1 MELSAVAL
9 LVVLVGLMSIGLPI
23 TWALGGACISAI
35 LLDPNLSLAMITQK
49 IFTGCDNFAMLA
61 LPAFFFSRRYHGKRW
76 IIWTSGFLC
85 RFSGRMDFRW
95 YFLGIYRCLCR
106 FLQLFHGSS
115 VATTVSD
122 LAALCILKWL
132 NEITLRIIR
141 PRVKRLVVP

>member
-61 LPAFFFSRRYHGKRW
+61 LPAFFLAGDIMAK
-76 IIWTSGFLC
+76 GG
-85 RFSGRMDFRW
+85 FSGRMDFRW
-95 YFLGIYRCLCR
+95 YFLGIYRCLCVFCSYFR
-106 FLQLFHGSS
+106 LFCCDDGSDWRHY
-115 VATTVSD
+115 VS
-122 LAALCILKWL
+122 
-132 NEITLRIIR
+132 
-141 PRVKRLVVP
+141 

>member
-61 LPAFFFSRRYHGKRW
+61 LPAFFLAGDIMAKVDYLDVWFPLPILWSD
-76 IIWTSGFLC
+76 GFQVV
-85 RFSGRMDFRW
+85 FPW
-95 YFLGIYRCLCR
+95 YLSLLVR
-106 FLQLFHGSS
+106 FLQLFQ
-115 VATTVSD
+115 ALLLRRRQR